1 MQRALFISRFSHWIL
16 CRFFKLLLS
25 FLLILTPLTF
35 SHLQIGQLQAE
46 ECDPPSWWQ
55 SSTLTTSKQFYYG
68 MGNGDDKEEA
78 KTEAISDLTSQLSVS
93 INSEIKQ
100 KTGYEKIKDVDYR
113 SDEIESTIKAVTK
126 LTIKGI
132 RQHKYEQIC
141 STVYIAMR
149 IKVADA
155 KKQILNQDKVMA
167 EIKRKIDFRL
177 MTLEKNQK
185 TLLSIIKDIDSKNQ
199 LANELAARKDYKK
212 LIKIIFDRALTAYDQ
227 QNYKLARS
235 LFYKIGIIGN
245 HKAQFYL
252 GVMYLKG
259 LGIKTNLRESAKW
272 FLMAARG
279 GDALSQYNLGI
290 MYAKKGSK
298 KDLTFAAK
306 WLKKA
311 AKQDH
316 SESQFNLA
324 SLYDEGKGLPLNDEL
339 AVKWYQ
345 KAAENDH
352 IEAQYNLAVMYANG
366 EGIKKSPETAAKWF
380 KNAAAKDHTA
390 AQYNLGLFYQKGIG
404 LAEDESKAVYWF
416 KKAAN
421 NGSSEAKKVLKEMED

>member
-1 MQRALFISRFSHWIL
+1 MTILHWLFRLFRNFFQYSLFPIFTLIIIPFSH
-16 CRFFKLLLS
+16 FQ
-25 FLLILTPLTF
+25 T
-35 SHLQIGQLQAE
+35 GQLQAD

-55 SSTLTTSKQFYYG
+55 SSSLTTNKQYYYG
-68 MGNGDDKEEA
+68 MGNGDDKKEA

-93 INSEIKQ
+93 INSEVKQ
-100 KTGYEKIKDVDYR
+100 KTGYERIKDVDYR
-113 SDEIESTIKAVTK
+113 DDEIESTIKAVTK

-141 STVYIAMR
+141 STVYVAMR
-149 IKVADA
+149 IKVTDA

-199 LANELAARKDYKK
+199 LANELAAQKGYKK
-212 LIKIIFDRALTAYDQ
+212 LIKIIFDRALTAYDR

-252 GVMYLKG
+252 GVMHLKG

-290 MYAKKGSK
+290 MYAKKGKK
-298 KDLTFAAK
+298 KDLTLAAK

-316 SESQFNLA
+316 TESQFNLG
-324 SLYDEGKGLPLNDEL
+324 SLYDEGRGIPLNDEL

-352 IEAQYNLAVMYANG
+352 VEAQYNLAIMYANG
-366 EGIKKSPETAAKWF
+366 EGTKKDPKTAVKWF
-380 KNAAAKDHTA
+380 QNAAAKGHTA

-404 LAEDESKAVYWF
+404 LNEDESKAVYWL